1 MQLQTT
7 NHNIV
12 LSTWMGFT
20 RNDLKTIAKKQGI
33 GIPDNKPD
41 LAYNLQRGY
50 SASQSKEQAR
60 TFKVKI
66 SV

>member
-1 MQLQTT
+1 MQLSTT
-7 NHNIV
+7 NHNID

-33 GIPDNKPD
+33 GIPDNKQD

-50 SASQSKEQAR
+50 SASQSQDQAR